1 MPIGVIINAL
11 SVVIGGILGALV
23 GHKLSPKFKAD
34 ITLVFGVCSMGMGIS
49 TIGLMENMPAVI
61 FSIVIGTGIGLAIHL
76 GEKIN
81 AGAGVMQRA
90 ISKFIK
96 NSNSELSEDEFMNT
110 LVTIIVLFCA
120 SGTGIYGSLVLGMA
134 NDSSILLSKAILDF
148 FTAMIFACNLGLV
161 VSYIAIPQFI
171 IMFILFFAL
180 CR

>member
-81 AGAGVMQRA
+81 AGAVSCSVR
-90 ISKFIK
+90 S
-96 NSNSELSEDEFMNT
+96 
-110 LVTIIVLFCA
+110 
-120 SGTGIYGSLVLGMA
+120 A
-134 NDSSILLSKAILDF
+134 NLSKILIQSF
-148 FTAMIFACNLGLV
+148 LRM
-161 VSYIAIPQFI
+161 SS
-171 IMFILFFAL
+171 
-180 CR
+180 